1 MKCRINIF
9 QSAIYFFQSNW
20 EIGVEP
26 GVGMAQGLLDNY
38 PENNFVTV
46 DTVDTIDGKRLMQL
60 FNLKILKKQFMLVH

>member
-1 MKCRINIF
+1 M
-9 QSAIYFFQSNW
+9 YFKVQFNFSNW

-38 PENNFVTV
+38 PENNFVTI

-60 FNLKILKKQFMLVH
+60 CNFKFKKNFMLVH